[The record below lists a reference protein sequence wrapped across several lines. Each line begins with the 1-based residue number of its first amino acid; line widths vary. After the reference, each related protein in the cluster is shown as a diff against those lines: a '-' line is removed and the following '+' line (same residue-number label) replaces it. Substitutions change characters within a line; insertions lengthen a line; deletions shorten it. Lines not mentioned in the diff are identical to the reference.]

1 MTTLADRLP
10 SRRDRTVVRALR
22 VSDLGRFHAYRA
34 DQTLARFQ
42 GWTPMAVDEAR
53 AFLQATS
60 AVTDLIAGDW
70 IQIGIADAGTDEL
83 IGDLGLFLAHDGLWA
98 EVGFTLN
105 RESQGQGHATRAVL
119 TAVDLVLASSA
130 AAEVR
135 AVTDARN
142 DASIKVLERAGFQF
156 ALQQQAVFKGEACTE
171 LVYVYRP
178 ALLWR

>member
-1 MTTLADRLP
+1 MT
-10 SRRDRTVVRALR
+10 
-22 VSDLGRFHAYRA
+22 
-34 DQTLARFQ
+34 
-42 GWTPMAVDEAR
+42 VDEAL

-70 IQIGIADAGTDEL
+70 IQLGAAEAITDQL

-105 RESQGQGHATRAVL
+105 QESQGQGHATRAVL
-119 TAVDLVLASSA
+119 AAIELVLASSS

-142 DASIKVLERAGFQF
+142 VASIRVLERAGFQF
-156 ALQQQAVFKGEACTE
+156 ALQQQAVFKDEACTE
-171 LVYVYRP
+171 LVYVYR
-178 ALLWR
+178 RSDN

>member
-1 MTTLADRLP
+1 MATLAERLP
-10 SRRDRTVVRALR
+10 SRRERTVIRALR

-42 GWTPMAVDEAR
+42 GWTPMTVDEAL

-70 IQIGIADAGTDEL
+70 IQLGAAEAITDQL

-105 RESQGQGHATRAVL
+105 QESQGQGHATRAVL
-119 TAVDLVLASSA
+119 VAIELVLASSS

-142 DASIKVLERAGFQF
+142 VASIRVLERAGFQF
-156 ALQQQAVFKGEACTE
+156 ALQQQAVFKDEACTE
-171 LVYVYRP
+171 LVYVYR
-178 ALLWR
+178 RSDN

>member
-34 DQTLARFQ
+34 DEALARFQ
-42 GWTPMAVDEAR
+42 GWTPMTVDEAR

-60 AVTDLIAGDW
+60 AVTGLIAGDW
-70 IQIGIADAGTDEL
+70 IQLGVAEASTDQL
-83 IGDLGLFLAHDGLWA
+83 IGDLGLFLAQDGRWA
-98 EVGFTLN
+98 EVGFTLDPN
-105 RESQGQGHATRAVL
+105 SQGQGHATRAVL

-130 AAEVR
+130 AAEIR

-142 DASIKVLERAGFQF
+142 DACIGVLQRAGFQF